1 MVQTIDLNEFP
12 NTSGWHIIHNAD
24 RMVYEIKSDNGR
36 VLDGT
41 FTHRKLAEKH
51 LYDYLNKM
59 SQPKKPVGRPK
70 KDVNP

>member
-1 MVQTIDLNEFP
+1 MI
-12 NTSGWHIIHNAD
+12 
-24 RMVYEIKSDNGR
+24 YEIKSDNGR

-51 LYDYLNKM
+51 LYDYLSKM